1 MEHKRHSAAKPS
13 SRTAFGGFGTAVFVI
28 ASVVLIAC
36 IIVLSPIGNYLME
49 HVITPL
55 SCKPSVNDA
64 DIVSALKQQD
74 LHPTEVPTALA
85 SPEIEHKVI
94 MIEETPFYILQM
106 GAFVNVDDAARH
118 ADEIMRMGA
127 GGAVYRD
134 GSVYRVFAAAYS
146 DESSLKKVQSQVRS
160 DGFEATPYITE
171 SRSLRIT
178 LDGDQQAIKYI
189 SDAVQIMSDIPN
201 DLCSLCLLFDKGEL
215 DDKTLCAKLTE
226 KRTEILACTETLK
239 QFKTSD
245 VSSIQTLL
253 EKYAKNIS
261 TFLDEHDTM
270 ETEMISGSLKHLQL
284 STIIDYIL
292 FFNGE

>member
-13 SRTAFGGFGTAVFVI
+13 SRTAYTGFGTAIFVI
-28 ASVVLIAC
+28 ASIVLIAC

-74 LHPTEVPTALA
+74 AVKTAVPTSPAPTEK
-85 SPEIEHKVI
+85 EHKVI
-94 MIEETPFYILQM
+94 TIEEMPFFILQM
-106 GAFVNVDDAARH
+106 GAFVNADDAAYH

-134 GSVYRVFAAAYS
+134 GSVYRVFAAAYA

-171 SRSLRIT
+171 RKSLRIT
-178 LDGDQQAIKYI
+178 LDGDQQAVKYI
-189 SDAVQIMSDIPN
+189 SDAVQMLNEIPR
-201 DLCSLCLLFDKGEL
+201 DLCALCLSFDKGEIDNKTIDNQL
-215 DDKTLCAKLTE
+215 KDKQSAC
-226 KRTEILACTETLK
+226 LATAASLEQINT
-239 QFKTSD
+239 TD
-245 VSSIQTLL
+245 ISSIPTLL
-253 EKYAKNIS
+253 KKYAKNLS

-270 ETEMISGSLKHLQL
+270 NAEMVSGSLKRLQL
-284 STIIDYIL
+284 SVIIDYIL
-292 FFNGE
+292 FFDGE

>member
-1 MEHKRHSAAKPS
+1 MEHKRHSAAKQS
-13 SRTAFGGFGTAVFVI
+13 SKSSYSGFGTAIFVI

-36 IIVLSPIGNYLME
+36 IIVLSPIGNYLMD

-55 SCKPSVNDA
+55 SCKPSANDT

-74 LHPTEVPTALA
+74 AAESDAPTAPVPTEK
-85 SPEIEHKVI
+85 EHKVI
-94 MIEETPFYILQM
+94 TVEETPFFILQM
-106 GAFVNVDDAARH
+106 GAFVNADDASHH

-134 GSVYRVFAAAYS
+134 GSVYRVFAAAYA
-146 DESSLKKVQSQVRS
+146 DESSLMTVQSQVRS

-171 SRSLRIT
+171 SKSLRIT

-189 SDAVQIMSDIPN
+189 SDAAQLLKDIPI
-201 DLCSLCLLFDKGEL
+201 DMCGLCLSFDKSEIDDKALCS
-215 DDKTLCAKLTE
+215 KLTE
-226 KRTEILACTETLK
+226 KRSEILASADSLE
-239 QFKTSD
+239 QIKTTD
-245 VSSIQTLL
+245 VSSIRTLL

-270 ETEMISGSLKHLQL
+270 NAEIVSGSLKHLQL
-284 STIIDYIL
+284 SVIIDYIS
-292 FFNGE
+292 FFDGE